1 MPEDIY
7 WRKYAQRF
15 RVFPA
20 NLDSPTQVP
29 GMVVCI
35 PVYAEPNLLA
45 TLESL
50 AQCDMPDEQVE
61 VILLFNK
68 SDRMSSDEIRVHDQA
83 WQEAQ
88 DWIMQRHE
96 GTLRYLPIYIDQLPD
111 PRGGVGW
118 ARKLA
123 LDEAAVRLPQDGV
136 LLCLDSDCTVSQGYL
151 KAVLGFFQ
159 KHPSCG
165 AASLHFEHKFDDLD
179 VAARAAIVQYELH
192 LRYLVEVNRWSG
204 HPYAGHTVGSAM
216 AVRRSDYLSHGGMNT
231 RQAGEDFYF
240 LQKFIETGAWKMIPD
255 AVVYP
260 SARVSH
266 RVPFGTGRA
275 MTKLMETG
283 QPWLTTD
290 TIVFEQIIPLFQQ
303 LDQIFKCMKGVQE
316 STGIPLYPSL
326 NLHPNVV
333 DFLEIISFLEKCREI
348 ATHTSSLDAFRK
360 RFFRFFNAFM
370 MIRYSHALTRQAY
383 PEIPVTQA
391 AKELAFK
398 LNIYVDEDVDAE
410 KLLDIYRKMDL
421 QHAVHLR

>member
-7 WRKYAQRF
+7 WQKYVQRF
-15 RVFPA
+15 RVLPA
-20 NLDSPTQVP
+20 NLDPPKQVP
-29 GMVVCI
+29 AMVVCI
-35 PVYAEPNLLA
+35 PVYGEPNLLT

-50 AQCDMPDEQVE
+50 AQCDKPDEQVE

-68 SDRMSSDEIRVHDQA
+68 SDRMTPGEVRVHDQA
-83 WQEAQ
+83 WQDVQE
-88 DWIMQRHE
+88 WIIHKHD
-96 GTLRYLPIYIDQLPD
+96 GTLQYLPIYIDPPPD

-118 ARKLA
+118 ARKLV
-123 LDEAAVRLPQDGV
+123 LDEAAIRLPQDGV
-136 LLCLDSDCTVSQGYL
+136 LLCLDSDCTVNQGYL
-151 KAVLGFFQ
+151 KAVLDFFR

-165 AASLHFEHKFDDLD
+165 AASLHFEHKLEGLGET
-179 VAARAAIVQYELH
+179 ARAAIVQYELH
-192 LRYLVEVNRWSG
+192 LRYLAHLNLWVG

-216 AVRRSDYLSHGGMNT
+216 AVRRSAYLSHGGMNT

-240 LQKFIETGAWKMIPD
+240 LQKFIETGVWKMIPD

-283 QPWLTTD
+283 QPWMTTD
-290 TIVFEQIIPLFQQ
+290 TIIFEHIIPLFQK
-303 LDQIFKCMKGVQE
+303 LDQIFQCLKAGQE
-316 STGIPLYPSL
+316 NSSIPLFESL

-333 DFLEIISFLEKCREI
+333 DFLETINFLEKCREI
-348 ATHTSSLDAFRK
+348 ASHTSSLDAFRK

-391 AKELAFK
+391 AMDLAFR
-398 LNIYVDEDVDAE
+398 LNIFVDDGVDAE

-421 QHAVHLR
+421 QHAVQLR